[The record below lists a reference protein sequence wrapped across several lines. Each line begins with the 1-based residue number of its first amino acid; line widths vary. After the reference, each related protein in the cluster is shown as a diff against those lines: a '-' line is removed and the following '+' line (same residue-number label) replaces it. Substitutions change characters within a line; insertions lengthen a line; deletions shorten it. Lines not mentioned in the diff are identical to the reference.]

1 MGDQKLIAFKT
12 VAETLSF
19 SKTAD
24 LLFVSQPAIS
34 KSIRELESEFGL
46 QLFHRKGNKI
56 TLTHDGK
63 ILKKQVDSILSQ
75 YQELYS
81 QVASLKN
88 SFPTHVKLGASTTIS
103 QYVLPQLLPQ
113 LKRTFPFIE
122 LELLNGNTQ
131 KIEKEVLK
139 QNIELGF
146 IEGQS
151 QNKQL
156 KYQFFM
162 KDELVLIAHH
172 SNPIS
177 NRDSLSIDEF
187 VTSPIVL
194 REIGSGSLQ
203 VIQHFLE
210 AQKIKLR
217 DLNIEMHLGSTESIK
232 KYLEHSPCL
241 GIVSIQAI
249 QSELKEGTFKIIDLD
264 NISFERNFYFITS
277 HGNNKPY
284 IEKLIQFILSHHNL

>member
-1 MGDQKLIAFKT
+1 MGDQKLLVFKT

-24 LLFVSQPAIS
+24 QLFVSQPAIS
-34 KSIRELESEFGL
+34 KSIRELEIEFGL

-56 TLTHDGK
+56 TLTNDGK
-63 ILKKQVDSILSQ
+63 NLKKQVDYILSQ

-103 QYVLPQLLPQ
+103 QYVLPKLLPRF
-113 LKRTFPFIE
+113 KNRFPHIA

-177 NRDSLSIDEF
+177 DRDSLSTAEF
-187 VTSPIVL
+187 LTSPIVL

-203 VIQHFLE
+203 VIQHVLQE
-210 AQKIKLR
+210 QKIKLK

-232 KYLEHSPCL
+232 KYLEHSQCL

-249 QSELKEGTFKIIDLD
+249 QTELKEGTFKIIDLE

-284 IEKLIQFILSHHNL
+284 IEKLIEFILSHHNL

>member
-1 MGDQKLIAFKT
+1 MGDQKLIVFKT

-24 LLFVSQPAIS
+24 QLFVSQPAIS
-34 KSIRELESEFGL
+34 KSIRELEIEFGL

-56 TLTHDGK
+56 TLTNDGK
-63 ILKKQVDSILSQ
+63 RLKKQVDYILAQ

-113 LKRTFPFIE
+113 FKKSFPFIE

-172 SNPIS
+172 SNPICKK
-177 NRDSLSIDEF
+177 DTLSTAEF
-187 VTSPIVL
+187 LTIPIVL

-203 VIQHFLE
+203 VIQHVLQE
-210 AQKIKLR
+210 KKIKLR

-232 KYLEHSPCL
+232 KYLEHSQCL

-249 QSELKEGTFKIIDLD
+249 QSELKEGTFKIIDLE
-264 NISFERNFYFITS
+264 NIAFERNFYFITS

-284 IEKLIQFILSHHNL
+284 VEKLIQFILCQHNL

>member
-1 MGDQKLIAFKT
+1 MGDQKLIVFKT

-24 LLFVSQPAIS
+24 QLFVSQPAIS
-34 KSIRELESEFGL
+34 KSIRELEIEFGL

-56 TLTHDGK
+56 TLTSDGK
-63 ILKKQVDSILSQ
+63 SLKKQVDYILSQ

-103 QYVLPQLLPQ
+103 QYVLPKLLPRF
-113 LKRTFPFIE
+113 KNRFPHIA

-177 NRDSLSIDEF
+177 DRDSLSTAEF
-187 VTSPIVL
+187 LTSPIVL

-203 VIQHFLE
+203 VIKHVLQE
-210 AQKIKLR
+210 QKIKLK

-232 KYLEHSPCL
+232 KYLEHSHCL

-249 QSELKEGTFKIIDLD
+249 QTELKEGTFKIIDLD

-284 IEKLIQFILSHHNL
+284 IEKLIQFILDHHNL